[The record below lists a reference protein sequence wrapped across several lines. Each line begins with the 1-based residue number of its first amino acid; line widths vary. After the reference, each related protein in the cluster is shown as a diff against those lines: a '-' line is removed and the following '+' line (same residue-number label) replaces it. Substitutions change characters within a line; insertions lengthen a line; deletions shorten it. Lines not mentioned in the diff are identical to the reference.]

1 MYRRLNHVK
10 FLPLLM
16 TVGAMAPLA
25 SAQTADTGTA
35 HKAAATALL
44 NRNNTGAARL
54 SCPATIGEVATA
66 SPIVPGAGRG
76 AAKGGPGAGKG
87 AAKGGGGRGTPAKE
101 TWYAEGGKV
110 FDNLYMLTTQVNSA
124 WAVKTSAGI
133 ILIDTLFGYAAQ
145 DAIVDQMKKDG
156 LNPADIKYIIVSH
169 AHGDHD
175 GSVKFLQ
182 DTYGAR
188 VIMGPKDWELAARE
202 ADPPKHDIEA
212 TDGQKLTL
220 GDTTVTIYIT
230 PGHTGGTL
238 SVLVPV
244 KENGQTHLAMEWGGT
259 ALSGGTSK
267 EMLESYISNARRLRD
282 ISDGAGADVII
293 GNHTE
298 YNDALNRLAQTKARK
313 PGEAN
318 PWIVGKDEVQKYLTV
333 VEECAKSWLA
343 IGEGR
348 P

>member
-1 MYRRLNHVK
+1 MIL
-10 FLPLLM
+10 FLGLCAV
-16 TVGAMAPLA
+16 TIW
-25 SAQTADTGTA
+25 AQPADTGTA

-44 NRNNTGAARL
+44 DSNNRGAARL
-54 SCPATIGEVATA
+54 ACPATIGPQSTA
-66 SPIVPGAGRG
+66 NSPAGPGRGKAGAGRG
-76 AAKGGPGAGKG
+76 AAKGRGPGTA
-87 AAKGGGGRGTPAKE
+87 PPKE
-101 TWYAEGGKV
+101 NWYAEGGRV
-110 FDNLYMLTTQVNSA
+110 FDNLYMLTTQMNSA
-124 WAVKTSAGI
+124 WAVKTSEGI

-145 DAIVDQMKKDG
+145 DAIVDGLKKEG
-156 LNPADIKYIIVSH
+156 LDPADIKYILVSH

-182 DTYGAR
+182 DTYHAR

-202 ADPPKHDIEA
+202 ADPPRHDIEA

-244 KENGQTHLAMEWGGT
+244 KDHGEPHLAMEWGGT
-259 ALSGGTSK
+259 ALGGNTSQ
-267 EMLESYISNARRLRD
+267 EMLRSYISNAGRLQD
-282 ISDGAGADVII
+282 IAGGAGADVII

-298 YNDALNRLAQTKARK
+298 YNDALARLARTKERK
-313 PGEAN
+313 LGEPH
-318 PWIVGKDEVQKYLTV
+318 PWVVGKDEVAKYLTV

-343 IGEGR
+343 ISNGR